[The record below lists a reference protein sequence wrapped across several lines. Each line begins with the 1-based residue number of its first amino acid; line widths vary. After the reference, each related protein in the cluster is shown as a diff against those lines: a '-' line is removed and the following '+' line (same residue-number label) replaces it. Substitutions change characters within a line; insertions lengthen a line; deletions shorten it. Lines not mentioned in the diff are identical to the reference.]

1 MQEDTPP
8 VSTKSDPVTTETLRQ
23 VLFNL
28 SRRIRHKIHTHAQAT
43 GFDKPSK
50 DQVYTLF
57 QELQQVC
64 RHIDASYE
72 LDSSKPQILVTNS

>member
-1 MQEDTPP
+1 MPEDQ
-8 VSTKSDPVTTETLRQ
+8 VTTESLRQ

-28 SRRIRHKIHTHAQAT
+28 SRRIRDRIHSLARKT
-43 GFDKPSK
+43 GMEKPSP
-50 DQVYTLF
+50 DQIQKLF

-72 LDSSKPQILVTNS
+72 LNDSKTKILVK